1 MLSLSRLLVPF
12 LYAVLQLLATCTESI
27 RISDRRLELGW
38 WLEVGCLLESGYS
51 CLLGLSSLTSKEK
64 RVLVYPETTVQSH
77 VQNCTRS
84 FWFLFFFFGQ
94 GWSLPASAGIKACTT
109 MLRGGRFL
117 CLFYASNSYQSH
129 VAILYV
135 YCNWSFHF
143 LILFSWR
150 YLRLGQAGLCRTH
163 IVPTFLFPME
173 AEFHTPYAALELTL

>member
-1 MLSLSRLLVPF
+1 M
-12 LYAVLQLLATCTESI
+12 TW
-27 RISDRRLELGW
+27 G
-38 WLEVGCLLESGYS
+38 
-51 CLLGLSSLTSKEK
+51 GLSS
-64 RVLVYPETTVQSH
+64 RVWLLLSTWIIKFNKQ
-77 VQNCTRS
+77 RKKS
-84 FWFLFFFFGQ
+84 FSIPWDYCSITCAKLHQKFLIPFFFFGQ

-163 IVPTFLFPME
+163 IVPTFLCPME